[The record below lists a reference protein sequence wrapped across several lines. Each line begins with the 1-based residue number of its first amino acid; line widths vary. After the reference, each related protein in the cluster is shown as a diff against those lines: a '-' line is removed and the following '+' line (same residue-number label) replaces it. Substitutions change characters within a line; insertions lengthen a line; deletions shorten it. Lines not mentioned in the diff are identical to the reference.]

1 MLAVRTKG
9 LTLRNLRKTA
19 SVILAVGVV
28 AAASLTGTQAASAQS
43 TEVIATSASV
53 AQTETITPEQFQTAL
68 QGLEASD
75 TPRTA
80 IRAGEATL
88 YEYHFPEGD
97 LTFPSEATFLA
108 SAATGETIAD
118 PGVVSPM
125 IEVVTKGQYMAVG
138 LNRADQALLV
148 GGGGAALGLALCAI
162 PGVCPVSTILIAG
175 AVAYLTE
182 RGLCPEG
189 QQLWWYDVKGGSTF
203 ACRSSAPALP

>member
-1 MLAVRTKG
+1 M
-9 LTLRNLRKTA
+9 RNLRKTA
-19 SVILAVGVV
+19 TAILAIGIV
-28 AAASLTGTQAASAQS
+28 AASSLVGTQAATAATVEPTVES
-43 TEVIATSASV
+43 TSPAISDSV
-53 AQTETITPEQFQTAL
+53 TPEQFQTAL
-68 QGLEASD
+68 QGLEASSV
-75 TPRTA
+75 PRTA
-80 IRAGEATL
+80 IEQDGATF
-88 YEYHFPEGD
+88 YEYHFTEGD
-97 LTFPSEATFLA
+97 ITFPSEETFLA
-108 SAATGETIAD
+108 SVETGDAIPD
-118 PGVVSPM
+118 PNVISPM

-189 QQLWWYDVKGGSTF
+189 QQLWWYDVNGGSTF